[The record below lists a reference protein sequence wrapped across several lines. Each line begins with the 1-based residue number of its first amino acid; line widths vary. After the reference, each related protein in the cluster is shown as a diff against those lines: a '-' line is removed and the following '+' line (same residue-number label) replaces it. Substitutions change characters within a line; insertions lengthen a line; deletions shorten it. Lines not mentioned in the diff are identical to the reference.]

1 MAAMD
6 RINLAIV
13 ILSFNGRD
21 STLECIKSLKIAKK
35 DNVNLRIIVVDNASA
50 DDSLNALQ
58 KVKDIDLI
66 VNHENLGF
74 SGGMNKGIEYALK
87 HNATHIM
94 LLNNDTVIDKSL
106 LINMVRAS
114 VKADIISPKIYFS
127 AGHEFHKNRYQK
139 TDLGKVI
146 WYSGGSIDWKNILG
160 VHAGVDE
167 VDTGQFNKPKEITF
181 ATGCCILISRE
192 VFKKIGLLDEKY
204 FLYLEDMDFC
214 YRAQKAGFKILF
226 DPQSILWHKNASA
239 AGGSGSKLQ
248 EYYFTRNR
256 LLFAFK
262 HASIKM
268 KAAVLRQALGDI
280 LNPVR
285 RLALFDF
292 LTFHYGEK

>member
-1 MAAMD
+1 MD
-6 RINLAIV
+6 RENLAVV

-21 STLECIKSLKIAKK
+21 STLECIESVKSAKK
-35 DNVNLRIIVVDNASA
+35 GNISVRIIVVDNASA
-50 DDSLNALQ
+50 DDSLNALR
-58 KVKDIDLI
+58 KVEDINLI
-66 VNHENLGF
+66 VNNKNLGF

-87 HNATHIM
+87 HKATHIM
-94 LLNNDTVIDKSL
+94 LLNNDTVIDKNL

-167 VDTGQFNKPKEITF
+167 VDTGQFNNLREITF

-192 VFKKIGLLDEKY
+192 VFKKIGLLDENY

-262 HASIKM
+262 HASIRM

-285 RLALFDF
+285 RQALFDF

>member
-6 RINLAIV
+6 KVNLAV
-13 ILSFNGRD
+13 VVLSFNGRD

-35 DNVNLRIIVVDNASA
+35 DNINLRIIVVDNASA

-58 KVKDIDLI
+58 KIKDIDLV
-66 VNHENLGF
+66 VNYKNLGF
-74 SGGMNKGIEYALK
+74 SGGMNRGIEYALK

-94 LLNNDTVIDKSL
+94 LLNNDTVIDKDL
-106 LINMVRAS
+106 LINIVRTS
-114 VKADIISPKIYFS
+114 VNADIISPKIYFS
-127 AGHEFHKNRYQK
+127 AGHEFHKERYQK

-167 VDTGQFNKPKEITF
+167 VDTGQFDKPMEITF
-181 ATGCCILISRE
+181 ATGCCILIKRQ

-239 AGGSGSKLQ
+239 AGGSGSVLQ

-268 KAAVLRQALGDI
+268 KAAVLRQAFRNI
-280 LNPVR
+280 ANPIR
-285 RLALFDF
+285 RQALLDF
-292 LTFHYGEK
+292 LTFHYGKK